1 MLFFCLNE
9 NFSCSSAVEL
19 QCFTTESQWIQIRW
33 EEIWTLVKI
42 WLFLMEFGWKF
53 LLLRWSWP
61 VVFTQQSVTKPSHHS
76 QASKYTKLMCF
87 NLKKKLKRDFSEW
100 GLVGNFSFSAV
111 TGRVVQF
118 ELILELIR
126 NFFKNSVLLQT
137 FVIPKLLRCLFLH
150 SLEHFDECRSV
161 SQF

>member
-1 MLFFCLNE
+1 MTFLNG
-9 NFSCSSAVEL
+9 V
-19 QCFTTESQWIQIRW
+19 
-33 EEIWTLVKI
+33 
-42 WLFLMEFGWKF
+42 WLETFLSP
-53 LLLRWSWP
+53 LL
-61 VVFTQQSVTKPSHHS
+61 SV
-76 QASKYTKLMCF
+76 
-87 NLKKKLKRDFSEW
+87 
-100 GLVGNFSFSAV
+100 V

-150 SLEHFDECRSV
+150 SLEHFDEGRSV

>member
-61 VVFTQQSVTKPSHHS
+61 VVFTQQSVTKPGHHS

-118 ELILELIR
+118 ELILKLIR
-126 NFFKNSVLLQT
+126 NFLKNSVLLQT

-150 SLEHFDECRSV
+150 SLEHFDERRSV